1 MSENIWRSELIIP
14 YRNPSYSLTSTGI
27 GEWTTRNGE
36 NAIRMIPN
44 RFYVSPNY
52 QQIFA
57 NEFVPNTRYLFN
69 IWIDTDDH
77 YHNDKYTTAGLM
89 IYYSDGTRD
98 DAIWGAGPNYTSPEP
113 RGWQLRRHISTAGKS
128 IAYIAL
134 GYNYNDANYFR
145 WDSYIMPYDESN
157 ITKTGQ
163 LHTHIAES
171 YDKTSMVKGGGTD
184 TNQIYEY

>member
-1 MSENIWRSELIIP
+1 MSENIWRSETIMK
-14 YRNPSYSLTSTGI
+14 YRGPSYGTTSTGI

-44 RFYVSPNY
+44 RFYYNSSY
-52 QQIFA
+52 QQIFKD
-57 NEFVPNTRYLFN
+57 ELVPDTRYLFN

-77 YHNDKYTTAGLM
+77 YYNGNYTAAGLW

-98 DAIWGAGPNYTSPEP
+98 TSIYVPQSTEP
-113 RGWQLRRHISTAGKS
+113 RGWQLKRYVTTAGKS
-128 IAYIAL
+128 VSYVAL
-134 GYNYNDANYFR
+134 GYNRNYPSYFR
-145 WDSYIMPYDESN
+145 WDSYIIPYDVSD

-163 LHTHIAES
+163 LHSHIAES